1 MNELMALLYFLL
13 PRLFGSARDYEEL
26 KVHLAR
32 AQKRFPP
39 SLALKHALVVA
50 PSIKFEQDADG
61 VDALPLHLLV
71 QVGPARE
78 RLHIAN
84 EADRHSIPAATTQI

>member
-32 AQKRFPP
+32 AQKRFSPAP
-39 SLALKHALVVA
+39 SLCNTRSSS
-50 PSIKFEQDADG
+50 PRTS
-61 VDALPLHLLV
+61 
-71 QVGPARE
+71 
-78 RLHIAN
+78 
-84 EADRHSIPAATTQI
+84 S

>member
-32 AQKRFPP
+32 AQKRFSPAP
-39 SLALKHALVVA
+39 SLCSTRLSIA
-50 PSIKFEQDADG
+50 PSIKLAG
-61 VDALPLHLLV
+61 
-71 QVGPARE
+71 R
-78 RLHIAN
+78 
-84 EADRHSIPAATTQI
+84 